1 MLVLLLFIV
10 AVVFIYIEL
19 FLPGGV
25 FGILGLIAFIASIV
39 LGFRYY
45 GEMGFWIAA
54 GELLLATILVIIGI
68 KRFPG
73 SRAGK
78 LFILGRN
85 LDKELGYAGT
95 EALEQYIGKEGV
107 SVTHLRP
114 AGIVRIDSRRLDV
127 VTEGSFIDKNKDVKV
142 VAVEGNRMVVREME
156 TSTDKREDG

>member
-10 AVVFIYIEL
+10 AVAFVLVEL

-25 FGILGLIAFIASIV
+25 FGILGFIALIASIV
-39 LGFRYY
+39 LAFREY

-54 GELLLATILVIIGI
+54 GELLLATILIIIGI
-68 KRFPG
+68 KRFPR
-73 SRAGK
+73 SAAGK
-78 LFILGRN
+78 LLILGRN
-85 LDKELGYAGT
+85 LDKDLGYAGT
-95 EALEQYIGKEGV
+95 EALEKYIGKEGV

-127 VTEGSFIDKNKDVKV
+127 VTEGSFIDKNKNVKV